1 MARTSWIEKHWLQRS
16 LVSYLLFPFSILFS
30 IIVSLRRCLYRN
42 FLPRYRSPVFIISIG
57 NIIAGGSGKT
67 PFTIYLADY
76 LKQKGLKVAV
86 SHRGYKGE
94 LENSNNLISTR
105 EELLPLA
112 DKAGDEAWLIAKKL
126 SGIPVAAGRDR
137 IKVIKLLCKT
147 YPDLDCIIL
156 DDSFQHLK
164 LKHDLDIVIVNDML
178 RFGNGFVLPA
188 GYLREPVSAL
198 AYADFLILNRFKSND
213 ELKCRFIRQL
223 NDTGKPVIEGA
234 YCLDKIFDFLGQEIS
249 LGSVVGEKAI
259 LNTGIGNPSG
269 FDAMLKEI
277 GIDVIGA
284 NLFPDHYSY
293 QDKSCRD
300 RIVHDFRKSGA
311 KWLAITEKDYAK
323 LRFYP
328 EFQDFT
334 LVFSISFKTDSKDDC
349 LLDSL
354 TMKLITNPSKD

>member
-1 MARTSWIEKHWLQRS
+1 MARASWIEKHWLKRS
-16 LVSYLLFPFSILFS
+16 LVSYLLYPLSLLFS
-30 IIVSLRRCLYRN
+30 FSVSLRRYIYRHY
-42 FLPRYRSPVFIISIG
+42 LPSFRSPVFVISIG

-94 LENSNNLISTR
+94 LENSNILISTR
-105 EELLPLA
+105 EGLLPLA
-112 DKAGDEAWLIAKKL
+112 DKAGDEAWLIAQRL

-137 IKVIKLLCKT
+137 VKVIQLLYKT

-164 LKHDLDIVIVNDML
+164 LKHDLDIIIVNDML

-188 GYLREPVSAL
+188 GYLREPISAL
-198 AYADFLILNRFKSND
+198 AYADVLILNRFKREEEVNG
-213 ELKCRFIRQL
+213 KFIRQL
-223 NDTGKPVIEGA
+223 HDIGKPVVEGA
-234 YCLDKIFDFLGQEIS
+234 YCLDKIFDFHGHEIS
-249 LGSVVGEKAI
+249 LGGVVGEKAI
-259 LNTGIGNPSG
+259 INTGIGNPSG
-269 FDAMLKEI
+269 FEAMLKDT
-277 GIDVIGA
+277 GIDVIKS
-284 NLFPDHYSY
+284 NYFPDHFSY

-300 RIVHDFRKSGA
+300 RIVNDFRNSGA
-311 KWLAITEKDYAK
+311 KWMAITEKDYAK

-334 LVFSISFKTDSKDDC
+334 LVFSICFNPDSRIESMLNSITTKLLEKQIKD
-349 LLDSL
+349 
-354 TMKLITNPSKD
+354 